1 MPQQAW
7 LSRTLGFLTFWL
19 VTSSFGV
26 GALPSYTLT
35 DLGPCEVRGMSQ
47 EGVAVIVGDCN
58 NVATVL
64 YPYTRE
70 LGVITPGGIGSTA
83 EGTAWRYVVGS
94 SSAGTNG
101 GPTHSFVWTL
111 AGGLHDLG
119 TTGAS
124 TLSSVAVDV
133 NVGGFIV
140 GYGDH
145 ATQDRII
152 ALLWCCDGGV
162 FPLQDL
168 HPRTRSRALS
178 INRWGDVVGTATT
191 PEGVLHPILWGG
203 RGGMWDLHA
212 GSATPGVAVG
222 INTWRMV
229 VGWHVPPGGARAFLW
244 TEERGRQTL
253 PPLGDDT
260 TSFAFALNDWGVP
273 VGMSVREGPQASLSS
288 TAAVLWSGDTPMAL
302 AELVQPEPDWT
313 LVSALAIN
321 NAGMITGMGLHHG
334 QRRGYLLTPT
344 GDTIARTSSTPRAQA
359 ETHGPVLRVLLPR
372 GSGKWVP

>member
-7 LSRTLGFLTFWL
+7 WYRTLGFLTFWL
-19 VTSSFGV
+19 VTSPVGV

-35 DLGPCEVRGMSQ
+35 DIGPCEVRGMSQ

-94 SSAGTNG
+94 SSAGTHG

-111 AGGLHDLG
+111 AGGLQELG
-119 TTGAS
+119 TPGAS
-124 TLSSVAVDV
+124 TLSSFAVDV

-152 ALLWCCDGGV
+152 ALLWCCGGGV

-168 HPRTRSRALS
+168 HPRTSSRALS
-178 INRWGDVVGTATT
+178 INRWGDVVGSATT
-191 PEGVLHPILWGG
+191 PEGVLTADIATLKRVAQHPVICYDNDTNQAGFELVKRLQTAMPVEACTTPLTWGG
-203 RGGMWDLHA
+203 KSDLDSFIRDFDQDHVA
-212 GSATPGVAVG
+212 AWEGVKAL
-222 INTWRMV
+222 I
-229 VGWHVPPGGARAFLW
+229 A
-244 TEERGRQTL
+244 ERQPYGRTY
-253 PPLGDDT
+253 
-260 TSFAFALNDWGVP
+260 
-273 VGMSVREGPQASLSS
+273 
-288 TAAVLWSGDTPMAL
+288 SGT
-302 AELVQPEPDWT
+302 
-313 LVSALAIN
+313 
-321 NAGMITGMGLHHG
+321 
-334 QRRGYLLTPT
+334 
-344 GDTIARTSSTPRAQA
+344 RAQSFLI
-359 ETHGPVLRVLLPR
+359 TR
-372 GSGKWVP
+372 